1 MTIKVISRGV
11 CLRETHG
18 HTGKGGTIQ
27 DEGPADAGT
36 PHACPGLL
44 NQIPFEAILRRL
56 PFSLFAG
63 LNLKEPIQPGPSR
76 LLTRR

>member
-1 MTIKVISRGV
+1 MAIKVISRGV

-18 HTGKGGTIQ
+18 HTENGGTIQ

-44 NQIPFEAILRRL
+44 NQNPFETLLR
-56 PFSLFAG
+56 
-63 LNLKEPIQPGPSR
+63 K
-76 LLTRR
+76 